1 MDSIEEN
8 VESASISISAGNEQL
23 RQAERYQV
31 PAVASFTPLWG
42 SFKEINYLK
51 YIFGWYMY

>member
-31 PAVASFTPLWG
+31 PAVARFFPLWG
-42 SFKEINYLK
+42 SLIKKCIV
-51 YIFGWYMY
+51 